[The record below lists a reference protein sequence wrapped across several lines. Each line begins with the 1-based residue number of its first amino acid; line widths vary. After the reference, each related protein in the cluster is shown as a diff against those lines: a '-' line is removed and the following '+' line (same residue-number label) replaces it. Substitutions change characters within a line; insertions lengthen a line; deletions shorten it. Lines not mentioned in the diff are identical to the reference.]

1 MSTTVYAISAPQV
14 DLGTLLGGDLSAS
27 RRTPW
32 VCIGRGASLM
42 SLDIATP
49 STGLPTGTYT
59 LECTNDDA
67 RATGEVHPATNT
79 AAALADN
86 PAGGAAHTLVD
97 KMKTAC
103 VCVALVY
110 TWASGGTGCIPK
122 AILGLKGA

>member
-32 VCIGRGASLM
+32 VCIGRATTLL

-49 STGLPTGTYT
+49 ATGAPTGAYT

-67 RATGEVHPATNT
+67 RSTCATGGPGVTR
-79 AAALADN
+79 AAL
-86 PAGGAAHTLVD
+86 TF
-97 KMKTAC
+97 TE
-103 VCVALVY
+103 Y
-110 TWASGGTGCIPK
+110 TN
-122 AILGLKGA
+122 